1 MEYNVSVSLYLKVK
15 DTGILTVISPQER
28 KRQEV
33 RVCVCVCVCAPQYI
47 PAGMS

>member
-1 MEYNVSVSLYLKVK
+1 MAIRCNSGYCLSPKVK

-33 RVCVCVCVCAPQYI
+33 RIRLIA
-47 PAGMS
+47 SD